1 MKKIWSLEKQ
11 YTQKDID
18 SIRTLTETMIKD
30 GDIPADKAQE
40 ALDNVNRHKVGDWY
54 PFKVFNNYYK
64 FCGEVK
70 RYLALEDQ
78 KAIKALK
85 EELGNVP
92 FTSDINAKFRETHL
106 SVFNS
111 YRVVEGEVED
121 LTAGIDMYH
130 YNTVKVNDG
139 VYKYLWG
146 SK

>member
-1 MKKIWSLEKQ
+1 MKKIWSLEKR
-11 YTQKDID
+11 YTEQDIE
-18 SIRTLTETMIKD
+18 SMRTLMQTMIED

-40 ALDNVNRHKVGDWY
+40 AMDKINSHKVGDWY

-70 RYLALEDQ
+70 RYLALADQ

-85 EELGNVP
+85 DELGKVP
-92 FTSDINAKFRETHL
+92 FTSEINAKFRETHL

-111 YRVVEGEVED
+111 YRVVEGEVD
-121 LTAGIDMYH
+121 NLAVSIYDYKV
-130 YNTVKVNDG
+130 VKVNDG
-139 VYKYLWG
+139 VYKYLWS

>member
-1 MKKIWSLEKQ
+1 MKKIWSLEKR
-11 YTQKDID
+11 YTEQDIE
-18 SIRTLTETMIKD
+18 SMRTLTQEMISE
-30 GDIPADKAQE
+30 GHIPAELAQE
-40 ALDNVNRHKVGDWY
+40 AMDKVNSHKVGDWY

-85 EELGNVP
+85 AELGNVP

-111 YRVVEGEVED
+111 YRVVEGEVD
-121 LTAGIDMYH
+121 NLSVNIYDYKV
-130 YNTVKVNDG
+130 VKVNDG
-139 VYKYLWG
+139 VYKYLWS

>member
-1 MKKIWSLEKQ
+1 MKKVWSLEKR
-11 YTQKDID
+11 YTEQDIE
-18 SIRTLTETMIKD
+18 SIRTLTQEMISE
-30 GDIPADKAQE
+30 GHIPAELAQE
-40 ALDNVNRHKVGDWY
+40 ALDKVNSHKVGDWY

-70 RYLALEDQ
+70 RHLALEDQ

-85 EELGNVP
+85 DELGKVP
-92 FTSDINAKFRETHL
+92 FTSEINAKFRETHL

-111 YRVVEGEVED
+111 YRVVEGEVD
-121 LTAGIDMYH
+121 NLSVNIYDYK
-130 YNTVKVNDG
+130 VIKVNDG

>member
-1 MKKIWSLEKQ
+1 MKKIWSLEKR
-11 YTQKDID
+11 YTEQDIE
-18 SIRTLTETMIKD
+18 SMRTLMQTMIED

-40 ALDNVNRHKVGDWY
+40 AMDKINSHKVGDWY

-85 EELGNVP
+85 AELGNVP

-111 YRVVEGEVED
+111 YRVVEGEVD
-121 LTAGIDMYH
+121 NLSVNIYDYKV
-130 YNTVKVNDG
+130 VKVNDG
-139 VYKYLWG
+139 VYKYLWS